1 MAYIWGGDGSRP
13 AAPVPAGGGDGMWR
27 VIRFKLAWR
36 TQVYGYRSDSVASLL
51 ALQGLALTHLRRA
64 AQ

>member
-1 MAYIWGGDGSRP
+1 
-13 AAPVPAGGGDGMWR
+13 MWR